1 MLTFAFLKECCS
13 LTGWMQLP
21 WFGRPR
27 KRMDFLRAR
36 QGGYTSSMD
45 AVRFGRALGFGARH
59 AVKTLTT
66 AVDAATA
73 ENPTSK
79 ISTPRTNTGQP
90 GGPVPQT
97 QEARGGGYTELTAS
111 AARAAKVERV
121 AAQPVARRRGAKQ
134 AVRQGGKRFCEA
146 AWSPFVRLSGVV
158 VLEVAGL
165 FFGIFALYGLN
176 TVWRLHGQWRRGAP
190 GNRQLIGGVAMLAIF
205 GYFCV
210 SSFVRARR
218 RERRR

>member
-1 MLTFAFLKECCS
+1 
-13 LTGWMQLP
+13 
-21 WFGRPR
+21 
-27 KRMDFLRAR
+27 
-36 QGGYTSSMD
+36 MD

-73 ENPTSK
+73 ENPSGKIASPGTS
-79 ISTPRTNTGQP
+79 TGQSA
-90 GGPVPQT
+90 GPQT
-97 QEARGGGYTELTAS
+97 HGAAGAGYAETTTS
-111 AARAAKVERV
+111 AGRAAKAPRAV
-121 AAQPVARRRGAKQ
+121 AQSVARGQRAKQ
-134 AVRQGGKRFCEA
+134 GVRQGGKRFREA
-146 AWSPFVRLSGVV
+146 AWSPFLRLSGVV

-165 FFGIFALYGLN
+165 FFGIFALYGLS
-176 TVWRLHGQWRRGAP
+176 TVWRLHGEWHRGAR
-190 GNRQLIGGVAMLAIF
+190 GYRQLIGGVAMLAIF

>member
-21 WFGRPR
+21 SFGRPR
-27 KRMDFLRAR
+27 KRMDFLRAT

-97 QEARGGGYTELTAS
+97 QEARRGGYAS
-111 AARAAKVERV
+111 TPSAGNAAKVARV
-121 AAQPVARRRGAKQ
+121 AAQPVARGRGAKK
-134 AVRQGGKRFCEA
+134 AVREGGKRFREA
-146 AWSPFVRLSGVV
+146 AWSPFLRLSGVV

-176 TVWRLHGQWRRGAP
+176 TAWRLHGQWHRGAP
-190 GNRQLIGGVAMLAIF
+190 GHRQLIGGVAMLAIF

-210 SSFVRARR
+210 SSFVKARR